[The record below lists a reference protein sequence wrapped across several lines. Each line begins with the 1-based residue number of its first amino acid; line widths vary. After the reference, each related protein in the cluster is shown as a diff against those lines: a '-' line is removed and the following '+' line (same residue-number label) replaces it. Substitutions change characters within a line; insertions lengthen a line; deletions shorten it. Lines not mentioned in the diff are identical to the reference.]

1 MVPLLVKLSE
11 CQKFSWFELVIWKEK
26 FNMEIRDLM
35 IKEYSTF
42 NPKVI
47 REDYFKAK
55 EIERELYTRLPHMK
69 INNQI
74 EMQEFLVAAEG
85 ISLINDFAL
94 HLLKNELNLSTSEP
108 VNDAFELAQSF
119 EYWLQRYKHI
129 WRLRNKE
136 SELNQIVNVI
146 KYLCKYL
153 RTH

>member
-1 MVPLLVKLSE
+1 
-11 CQKFSWFELVIWKEK
+11 
-26 FNMEIRDLM
+26 
-35 IKEYSTF
+35 YSTF
-42 NPKVI
+42 NPKLI

-55 EIERELYTRLPHMK
+55 EIESALYTHLPNIK

-74 EMQEFLVAAEG
+74 EIQEFLVAAEG

-94 HLLKNELNLSTSEP
+94 HLLNNELNLSTSEP
-108 VNDAFELAQSF
+108 VNDAFELAQAF
-119 EYWLQRYKHI
+119 ELWLQRYKNI